1 MPPLAQPAL
10 LTPVLDLVCLTYP
23 LDALDVAVNP
33 LTVVISRQ
41 VEDLAR
47 AVAKLERVNIKV
59 AHLRRSSGAMAESV
73 SERALH

>member
-1 MPPLAQPAL
+1 
-10 LTPVLDLVCLTYP
+10 
-23 LDALDVAVNP
+23 
-33 LTVVISRQ
+33 VVISRQ